1 MPMFLNLDVNVETE
15 GIVKL
20 QMKNAAGETLGDEV
34 QFAIGTG
41 GGGQT
46 GGTIVAIA
54 FQSTPVYGS
63 YGSTLRN
70 LCRHSFRDLERCRIL
85 DNLIEKLELVDRESG
100 LTVWTET
107 VNKASSGDMKDFS
120 FELDFTAY
128 FTAAGTR
135 KFKLIATDESG
146 NTGSKNVNV
155 TSVDITC
162 TCVQVLNY
170 TRKTLLT
177 PTTESFSLPLYKF
190 KRFDKV
196 SVPRFTSRLT
206 VNGNPCLPPL

>member
-1 MPMFLNLDVNVETE
+1 
-15 GIVKL
+15 
-20 QMKNAAGETLGDEV
+20 MKNAAGETLGDEV

-63 YGSTLRN
+63 YGSTLRTFAAIRSVTSN
-70 LCRHSFRDLERCRIL
+70 GVESS

-155 TSVDITC
+155 TAVDITC
-162 TCVQVLNY
+162 TCVQVLN
-170 TRKTLLT
+170 L
-177 PTTESFSLPLYKF
+177 SLIHI
-190 KRFDKV
+190 
-196 SVPRFTSRLT
+196 
-206 VNGNPCLPPL
+206 

>member
-1 MPMFLNLDVNVETE
+1 
-15 GIVKL
+15 
-20 QMKNAAGETLGDEV
+20 MKNAAGETLGDEV

-63 YGSTLRN
+63 YGSTLRTFAAIRSVTSN
-70 LCRHSFRDLERCRIL
+70 GVESS

-120 FELDFTAY
+120 FELDFTTY

-155 TSVDITC
+155 TAVDITC

-170 TRKTLLT
+170 TLKLCLLRQLKVSAFHSISSET
-177 PTTESFSLPLYKF
+177 IPLIKG
-190 KRFDKV
+190 
-196 SVPRFTSRLT
+196 SVPRLTSRLT
-206 VNGNPCLPPL
+206 VNGNPCLPPLSMTTTRTLS

>member
-1 MPMFLNLDVNVETE
+1 
-15 GIVKL
+15 
-20 QMKNAAGETLGDEV
+20 MKNAAGETLGDEV

-63 YGSTLRN
+63 YGSTLRTFAAIRSVTSN
-70 LCRHSFRDLERCRIL
+70 GVESS

-120 FELDFTAY
+120 FELDFTTY

-155 TSVDITC
+155 TAVDITC

-170 TRKTLLT
+170 TPKLCLLRQLKVSAFHSISSETT
-177 PTTESFSLPLYKF
+177 PLI
-190 KRFDKV
+190 KV
-196 SVPRFTSRLT
+196 SVPRLTSRLM

>member
-1 MPMFLNLDVNVETE
+1 METE

-63 YGSTLRN
+63 YGSTLRTFAAIRSVTSN
-70 LCRHSFRDLERCRIL
+70 GVESS

-120 FELDFTAY
+120 FELDFTTY

-155 TSVDITC
+155 TAVDITC
-162 TCVQVLNY
+162 TCV
-170 TRKTLLT
+170 
-177 PTTESFSLPLYKF
+177 
-190 KRFDKV
+190 
-196 SVPRFTSRLT
+196 
-206 VNGNPCLPPL
+206 